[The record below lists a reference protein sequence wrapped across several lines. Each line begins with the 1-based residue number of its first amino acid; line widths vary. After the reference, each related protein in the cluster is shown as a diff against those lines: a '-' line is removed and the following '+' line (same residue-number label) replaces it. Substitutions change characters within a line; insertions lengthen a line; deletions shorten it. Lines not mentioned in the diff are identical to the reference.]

1 MNAMALPE
9 LRAGFDDTGT
19 GRWLMRVVQHFGL
32 DEKHGFRLDLS
43 LAREGAGQARPRGIA
58 ALAAD
63 QVDVVDADWLSISRN
78 RREGHGVTGVFPY
91 GRIMGT
97 VVARPDSGITGID
110 GLRCARLGVIG
121 MEDKNWSVLR
131 AWCRSYRAFDPAG
144 ETEVWEAGSR
154 QVLVDAV
161 LGGHVDAALVHWHL
175 VPRLTAD
182 GCVILA
188 EIPDL
193 VRELSG
199 SDAPTTFF
207 VFRDDLVARQ
217 PGLVGGFVAAVR
229 EAVGFMRE
237 ESVPWFLL
245 ARELPTPDAACLPAL
260 RRRWLNRIC
269 TRWDAAVVH
278 EVASLQ
284 QLLAAWDDG
293 FAGQA
298 PLVPGTL
305 STSFMH

>member
-1 MNAMALPE
+1 MNAAILPA

-19 GRWLMRVVQHFGL
+19 GRWLMRVVQHYGL
-32 DEKHGFRLDLS
+32 DERHGFRLDLF
-43 LAREGAGQARPRGIA
+43 LNREGEARPRGIA
-58 ALAAD
+58 ALAAGLT
-63 QVDVVDADWLSISRN
+63 DVVDADWLSIARG

-97 VVARPDSGITGID
+97 VVAGPGSRIKGMD
-110 GLRCARLGVIG
+110 GLRGARLGVIG

-131 AWCRSYRAFDPAG
+131 AWCRNYRGFDPAG
-144 ETEVWEAGSR
+144 ESEVWEAGSR
-154 QVLVDAV
+154 QVLVDAI

-175 VPRLTAD
+175 VPRLTTG
-182 GCVILA
+182 GCAVLA

-193 VRELSG
+193 ARELSG

-217 PGLVGGFVAAVR
+217 PGLVRGFIAAVR
-229 EAVGFMRE
+229 EAVGFMGE
-237 ESVPWFLL
+237 EAVPWFLL
-245 ARELPTPDAACLPAL
+245 ARELPAPDAACLPAL
-260 RRRWLNRIC
+260 RRRWLDRIC
-269 TRWDAAVVH
+269 TRWDAAVVR
-278 EVASLQ
+278 EVARLQ

-305 STSFMH
+305 TTSFMH